1 MILKLAAEATQTT
14 QLNLTPQL
22 KQSIFILQIA
32 SDELV
37 DFIQNKATDNPFL
50 DIEWPSTGIN
60 GSNKGGTAG
69 IDHKDRWL
77 NNLSRPGETAETA
90 LLAQL
95 RLANI
100 PKSTLAIAQYLAGNL
115 NESGYLE
122 ISVDEALAACHAD
135 EKEVLYALACLQ
147 SLEPAGI
154 AARDLKE
161 CLLLQIQRDSSP
173 DPWAAELIV
182 NHMQEL
188 ANGNRKQLADKLDI
202 SIDILLDAIAYI
214 RTLNP
219 RPGLAFG
226 HQQQSYIQPDAKVQ
240 KVDGEYAITMTDAFL
255 PKVIMNKEY
264 RSLFTGN
271 ISGDISAYVR
281 NQLQDA
287 EQLLWGLAQRKI
299 TLRRVIEIIVK
310 EQNAFLEKGV
320 SCLKPMNLKVV
331 AAQLGL
337 HESTISRAVQNKY
350 ILTPQGV
357 YALKYFFPFG
367 VSTVSGEEA
376 SAESIRTKIK
386 LLVEREDKKRPL
398 SDQQM
403 TDLLNKDGIQ
413 ISRRTVMK
421 YREELRILSSRLRS
435 Y

>member
-32 SDELV
+32 SDELA

-50 DIEWPSTGIN
+50 DIEWPSTG
-60 GSNKGGTAG
+60 GSNKSRTAG

-77 NNLSRPGETAETA
+77 NNLSRPDETAETA

-100 PKSTLAIAQYLAGNL
+100 PKSTYAIAQYLAGNL

-122 ISVDEALAACHAD
+122 ISVDEASAACRAD
-135 EKEVLYALACLQ
+135 EEEVLYALTCLQ

-154 AARDLKE
+154 AARDLIE
-161 CLLLQIQRDSSP
+161 CLLLQIQRDSNP
-173 DPWAAELIV
+173 DPWASELIA

-188 ANGNRKQLADKLDI
+188 AGGNRKQLAVKLDI
-202 SIDILLDAIAYI
+202 SLDILLAAIAYI

-219 RPGLAFG
+219 KPGLAFG
-226 HQQQSYIQPDAKVQ
+226 YQPQSYIQPDAKVQ

-255 PKVIMNKEY
+255 PKVMMNKGY
-264 RSLFTGN
+264 CTLSKGN
-271 ISGDISAYVR
+271 LIGDVSAYVR
-281 NQLQDA
+281 NQRQDA
-287 EQLLWGLAQRKI
+287 EQLLWGLAQRKM

-310 EQNAFLEKGV
+310 EQKAFLDKGV
-320 SCLKPMNLKVV
+320 SCLKPMNLKAI

-337 HESTISRAVQNKY
+337 HESTISRAVQNKH
-350 ILTPQGV
+350 ILTPQGM
-357 YALKYFFPFG
+357 YALKYFFPSG

-435 Y
+435 

>member
-1 MILKLAAEATQTT
+1 MILKLTAETTQTT

-32 SDELV
+32 SDELA
-37 DFIQNKATDNPFL
+37 DFIQTKATDNPFL
-50 DIEWPSTGIN
+50 DIEWPFTGIK
-60 GSNKGGTAG
+60 GSNKSRTAG

-77 NNLSRPGETAETA
+77 NNLSRPDETAETA

-122 ISVDEALAACHAD
+122 ISIVEASAACCA
-135 EKEVLYALACLQ
+135 EEEEVLYALACLQ

-161 CLLLQIQRDSSP
+161 CLLLQIERDSNP
-173 DPWAAELIV
+173 DPWAAELIG

-188 ANGNRKQLADKLDI
+188 AGNNRKQLADKLNI
-202 SIDILLDAIAYI
+202 SVDRLLSAITYI

-219 RPGLAFG
+219 KPGLAFG
-226 HQQQSYIQPDAKVQ
+226 SQPQSYIQPDAKVQ

-255 PKVIMNKEY
+255 PKVMMNKEY
-264 RSLFTGN
+264 CSFFTGN
-271 ISGDISAYVR
+271 LSGDVSAYVR
-281 NQLQDA
+281 NQRQDA
-287 EQLLWGLAQRKI
+287 EQLLWGLAQRKV

-310 EQNAFLEKGV
+310 EQKAFLDKGV
-320 SCLKPMNLKVV
+320 SGLKPMNLKAI

-350 ILTPQGV
+350 MLTPQGV
-357 YALKYFFPFG
+357 YALKYFFPSG

-376 SAESIRTKIK
+376 SAESIRTQIK

-403 TDLLNKDGIQ
+403 TDLLNKEGIQ

-435 Y
+435 S

>member
-32 SDELV
+32 SDELA

-50 DIEWPSTGIN
+50 DIEWPSTG
-60 GSNKGGTAG
+60 GSNKSRTAG

-77 NNLSRPGETAETA
+77 NNLSRPDETAETA

-100 PKSTLAIAQYLAGNL
+100 PKSTYAIAQYLAGNL

-122 ISVDEALAACHAD
+122 ISVDEASAACRA
-135 EKEVLYALACLQ
+135 EEEEVLHALACLQ

-161 CLLLQIQRDSSP
+161 CLLLQIQRDSNP

-182 NHMQEL
+182 NHIQEL
-188 ANGNRKQLADKLDI
+188 AGGNRKQLADKLDI
-202 SIDILLDAIAYI
+202 SVDILLAAIAYI
-214 RTLNP
+214 RILNP
-219 RPGLAFG
+219 KPGLAFG
-226 HQQQSYIQPDAKVQ
+226 NQPQSYIQPDAKVQ
-240 KVDGEYAITMTDAFL
+240 KVDDGEYAITMTDAIL
-255 PKVIMNKEY
+255 PKVMLNKEY
-264 RSLFTGN
+264 CSIFTGN
-271 ISGDISAYVR
+271 LSGDVSAYVR
-281 NQLQDA
+281 SQRQDA
-287 EQLLWGLAQRKI
+287 EQLLWGLAQRKV

-310 EQNAFLEKGV
+310 DQKAFFEKGV
-320 SCLKPMNLKVV
+320 SCLKPMNLKAI

-337 HESTISRAVQNKY
+337 HESTISRAVQNKH
-350 ILTPQGV
+350 ILTPQGM
-357 YALKYFFPFG
+357 YALKYFFPSG

-376 SAESIRTKIK
+376 SAESIRTQIK

-398 SDQQM
+398 SDQQI